1 VKGQLGAAEPAPSP
15 TACCANGERVSAN
28 RPLAGIVVLDFGQVY
43 QGPYATMLMAKAG
56 ADVIKIE
63 PPHGEPLRRRAPPGK
78 STTFPIAMLNGS
90 KRAIT
95 LNLKHERG
103 RDLLFRMAEN
113 ADVLLE
119 NFAPGVMDRLGVGW
133 EVLHEVN
140 PRLVYASG
148 TGYGLSGPDRDN
160 LAMDLTVQAM
170 AGLISVTG
178 LPDGPPVKAG
188 PAVVDFLSGIHL
200 YAATVTALFER
211 ERTGVGRLVEVAMQE
226 AAYATLT
233 SQFEAYWQNGRVPP
247 RTGNSSHGRVPIN
260 VYPTNDGYVAM
271 NLAVEEHWHSLL
283 KAMGREELRDD
294 ERFNSPAARVKN
306 REATDALIAEWTS
319 RHGKMAVFAI
329 AKRHRIP
336 LAPVRDVGEVMHDR
350 HMHERGFLADI
361 EHDEIGKLTVPDT
374 PLRVHGADP
383 VAATPSPKL
392 GQHNAEIYGGW
403 LGLSPAQIANL
414 KADGVI

>member
-1 VKGQLGAAEPAPSP
+1 MPPIDHDAPSP
-15 TACCANGERVSAN
+15 SPPPGERASAN

-63 PPHGEPLRRRAPPGK
+63 PPQGEPLRRRAPPGK
-78 STTFPIAMLNGS
+78 STTFPIAMLNGN

-103 RDLLFRMAEN
+103 RDLLFRMAEK

-133 EVLHEVN
+133 GVLHEVN

-148 TGYGLSGPDRDN
+148 TGYGITGPDRDN

-211 ERTGVGRLVEVAMQE
+211 ERTGKGRLVEVAMQE

-247 RTGNSSHGRVPIN
+247 RAGNSSHGRVPIN
-260 VYPTNDGYVAM
+260 VYPANDGYVAM

-294 ERFNSPAARVKN
+294 PRFNSPAARVKN
-306 REATDALIAEWTS
+306 REATDALITEWTS
-319 RHGKMAVFAI
+319 RLGKMEIFA
-329 AKRHRIP
+329 AARRHRIP

-350 HMHERGFLADI
+350 HMHQRGFLADI
-361 EHDEIGKLTVPDT
+361 EHDELGPLTVPDT

-392 GQHNAEIYGGW
+392 GQHNSEIYGDW
-403 LGLSPAQIANL
+403 LGLSEAEIAAL
-414 KADGVI
+414 GGDGVI